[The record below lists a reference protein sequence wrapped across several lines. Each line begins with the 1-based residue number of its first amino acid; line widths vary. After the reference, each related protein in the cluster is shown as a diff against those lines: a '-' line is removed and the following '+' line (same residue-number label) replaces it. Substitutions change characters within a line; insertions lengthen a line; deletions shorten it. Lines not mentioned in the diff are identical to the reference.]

1 MEDVTLLTLLIYAVV
16 GVVLGLI
23 LGLLLKGRGFGW
35 FGNLCLGLLGA
46 FIGGLVLTLT
56 SHVITND
63 PLLNAGAAAG
73 GCVLL
78 MLIVAILKR
87 R

>member
-46 FIGGLVLTLT
+46 FIGGLALTLT
-56 SHVITND
+56 SHVINND
-63 PLLNAGAAAG
+63 PILNAGAAAG
-73 GCVLL
+73 GSVLL
-78 MLIVAILKR
+78 ILIVAILKR